1 MLLMSEAPT
10 VFQPALRMHP
20 KMTRKEKRDVF
31 AFLAFVSP
39 WIVGYLLFTVGPIIA
54 TFILSLTSYN
64 IVSPPQFIGF
74 GNYRE
79 IFNDKLFWQSLKVT
93 LYYVAG
99 NVPLVIILSMVLGTL
114 LNQKLYGLSVWR
126 TIYYLPVVTTGV
138 AVSLLWS
145 WIFQPNYGLVNTI
158 LFRLFHIKGPGWFFA
173 KEWAVPAFIIMNLW
187 GVGRMMLVY
196 LAGLQE
202 IPTQLYESATIDGCG
217 GVRQFWAITLPLM
230 TPIIFFNL
238 VISIIASFQIFV
250 PAFIIT
256 QGGPSY
262 ASYFYVLNLYIN
274 SFEYYRM
281 GYSSGLASIMFV
293 FVMILTILIFR
304 TSSGWVQYEKS

>member
-1 MLLMSEAPT
+1 MSEAAVRSPRGKAT
-10 VFQPALRMHP
+10 ARS
-20 KMTRKEKRDVF
+20 RRDLL
-31 AFLAFVSP
+31 AFLLFISP
-39 WIVGYLLFTVGPIIA
+39 WIVGYLVFTIGPIIA
-54 TFILSLTSYN
+54 TFVLSLTSYD
-64 IVSPPQFIGF
+64 IASPPRLIGLA
-74 GNYRE
+74 NYRE
-79 IFNDKLFWQSLKVT
+79 ILKDQLFWQSLKVT
-93 LYYVAG
+93 AYYVAG
-99 NVPLVIILSMVLGTL
+99 NVPLVIVFSIILGTL

-145 WIFQPNYGLVNTI
+145 WIFQPSYGLVNTI
-158 LFRLFHIKGPGWFFA
+158 IYLVFGVNGPGWFYA

-187 GVGRMMLVY
+187 GVGRMMLIY
-196 LAGLQE
+196 LAGLQD
-202 IPTQLYESATIDGCG
+202 IPTQLYEAATIDGCG
-217 GVRQFWAITLPLM
+217 GLRRFRSITLPLM
-230 TPIIFFNL
+230 TPVIFFNL

-281 GYSSGLASIMFV
+281 GYASGLAAILFV
-293 FVMILTILIFR
+293 FVIALTVLIFR
-304 TSSGWVQYEKS
+304 TSGWVHYEKT